1 MDKEK
6 IIEKLME
13 IGINKYEAKAYI
25 ALLNKPDI
33 TAYELSKLSGVPQA
47 KIYETMSKLLDK
59 NLVNIISD
67 NPIKYVAVDLEGF
80 LDSYK
85 RKVNSTVKYLK
96 NSLKKMDSKNKI
108 SYMLHLEGIENI
120 KNKIKRV
127 LAKTN
132 EFLYLEIWNV
142 DYEYFKDELKLLEQR
157 GVEIVTVL
165 YGNVSEEIG
174 EIYYHEMEEM
184 ESYALKHGRWFT
196 LVSDGEESLFAMFN
210 EDKSQAI
217 WTANKAFML
226 MAESFIVHDIYLAEI
241 YKEYREELDKKFGPN
256 LKRIRQKMH
265 I

>member
-1 MDKEK
+1 MDNEK

-59 NLVNIISD
+59 NLVNIIND

-120 KNKIKRV
+120 KIRLK
-127 LAKTN
+127 
-132 EFLYLEIWNV
+132 EF
-142 DYEYFKDELKLLEQR
+142 
-157 GVEIVTVL
+157 
-165 YGNVSEEIG
+165 
-174 EIYYHEMEEM
+174 
-184 ESYALKHGRWFT
+184 
-196 LVSDGEESLFAMFN
+196 
-210 EDKSQAI
+210 
-217 WTANKAFML
+217 
-226 MAESFIVHDIYLAEI
+226 
-241 YKEYREELDKKFGPN
+241 
-256 LKRIRQKMH
+256 
-265 I
+265 

>member
-25 ALLNKPDI
+25 ALLNRPDI
-33 TAYELSKLSGVPQA
+33 TAYELSKISGVPQA

-67 NPIKYVAVDLEGF
+67 NPTKYVAVDLESF

-85 RKVNSTVKYLK
+85 KKVNSTVKYLK
-96 NSLKKMDSKNKI
+96 DSLKRMDSTNKI
-108 SYMLHLEGIENI
+108 SYMLHLEGIENVR
-120 KNKIKRV
+120 NKIKKV
-127 LAKTN
+127 LTRTKN
-132 EFLYLEIWNV
+132 FLYLEIWDV
-142 DYEYFKDELKLLEQR
+142 DYEYFKEELKLLREK
-157 GVEIVTVL
+157 GIEIVTVL
-165 YGNVSEEIG
+165 YGTVDEEVG

-184 ESYALKHGRWFT
+184 ESDALRHGRWFT
-196 LVSDGEESLFAMFN
+196 LVSDGRESLFAMFN

-217 WTANKAFML
+217 WTENKAFML

-241 YKEYREELDKKFGPN
+241 YKEYREELDKRFGPN
-256 LKRIRQKMH
+256 LKKIRQKIH